1 MPLTPEAIYDTV
13 RYRCSVSVLKR
24 IGVRRAPQNAK
35 RYMVEGLVYS
45 PKEKIPLFKL
55 MCNSS
60 GDRLVEY
67 LNNRTGCTEL
77 IKVSRLLVYLLEVEM
92 ASKNQKI
99 MIYSPKKRIPLGIM
113 ECDRKGVYF
122 IEVKYKKNKER
133 IRFTTYVSLLLESEV
148 LKAS

>member
-1 MPLTPEAIYDTV
+1 
-13 RYRCSVSVLKR
+13 
-24 IGVRRAPQNAK
+24 
-35 RYMVEGLVYS
+35 MVEGLVYS

-60 GDRLVEY
+60 GDRSVEY

-99 MIYSPKKRIPLGIM
+99 MIYSPKKRIPLGVM
-113 ECDRKGVYF
+113 ECDRQGVYF